1 MGHIDSNGASTGA
14 RNVVAFMNQDTV
26 ELLQKDTLA
35 RRRNYD
41 AIPGEVEPG
50 LFIKLEEKTEYEWN
64 KNTGIISLKTSLQ
77 PNQAV
82 AVY

>member
-1 MGHIDSNGASTGA
+1 MMIREIEVWVTSIATVPPQGA

-41 AIPGEVEPG
+41 AIPGEVEQDSSS
-50 LFIKLEEKTEYEWN
+50 N
-64 KNTGIISLKTSLQ
+64 
-77 PNQAV
+77 
-82 AVY
+82 